1 MNNIQNNKGSI
12 GYLIVISLITT
23 IGGFSFGFDTTI
35 ASGAIGFIKNQFALN
50 ANWEGWVV
58 SSALFGCIAGA
69 ALAGPLTDKFGRKI
83 ILVLAAIFLTISC
96 IWCMFPPSPSWLV
109 IARIIGGIGIGITSM
124 AAPVYISEIA
134 PAKLRGRLVSFYQL
148 SITLGILFAFFVNT
162 IILYCAGDKAGIV
175 TQQKESFFNWIF
187 VSQLWRGML
196 GTEAIP
202 AVLFLLLLV
211 VIPESP
217 RWLAEKDRCDE
228 AMDILIRIN
237 GTTEAQ
243 KEMSDINEIIKQQTA
258 GLKQLFEPMFRRPLM
273 ICIMLPM
280 FAHLSGV
287 AAILYFAP
295 KILTQAGLSLGGS
308 FGASIT
314 IGLINFIFTFLA
326 IWKIDKFGRRP
337 LLLGG
342 IFGAFVS
349 LLTVGILF
357 RLNIT
362 HKYLVLIPILTYI
375 ACFAFSFGPGVW
387 VVISEVFPTRTRGVA
402 VGVGAFALW
411 ITAFLISQ
419 TLPKLIESVGAGN
432 TFLIYAFLTAPALWF
447 VYSIIPE
454 TKGKTLEE
462 IEIHWFDIYNKHKNN
477 IPSMTGSQ
485 AK

>member
-1 MNNIQNNKGSI
+1 MNNLQNEKGSL
-12 GYLIVISLITT
+12 GYLVIISLITT

-50 ANWEGWVV
+50 TNWEGWVV
-58 SSALFGCIAGA
+58 SSALFGCIAGSA
-69 ALAGPLTDKFGRKI
+69 VAGPLTDKFGRKI
-83 ILVLAAIFLTISC
+83 ILILAAIFLTVSC
-96 IWCMFPPSPSWLV
+96 IWCIFPSSASWLV
-109 IARIIGGIGIGITSM
+109 VARIIGGLGIGITSM

-148 SITLGILFAFFVNT
+148 SITLGILFAFLINT
-162 IILYCAGDKAGIV
+162 LILYCAGDKAGVV
-175 TQQKESFFNWIF
+175 TQQQESFFNWVF

-202 AVLFLLLLV
+202 AVLFLVLLFL
-211 VIPESP
+211 IPESP
-217 RWLAEKDRCDE
+217 RWLAEKDQYDD
-228 AMDILIRIN
+228 AMNVLVRIN
-237 GTTEAQ
+237 GKAEAE
-243 KEMSDINEIIKQQTA
+243 KEMRDINEIIHQQTA
-258 GLKQLFEPMFRRPLM
+258 GLKQLFEPVFRRPLM
-273 ICIMLPM
+273 ICIMLPV
-280 FAHLSGV
+280 FAHLTGI

-295 KILTQAGLSLGGS
+295 KILTEAGLSLGGS

-314 IGLINFIFTFLA
+314 IGLINCIFTFLA
-326 IWKIDKFGRRP
+326 IWKIDNFGRRP

-342 IFGAFVS
+342 IFGSFLS
-349 LLTVGILF
+349 LLLVGILF

-387 VVISEVFPTRTRGVA
+387 VVISEVFPTRTRGIA
-402 VGVGAFALW
+402 VGVGALALW
-411 ITAFLISQ
+411 ITAFAVSQ
-419 TLPKLIESVGAGN
+419 TLPKLIETVGAGN

-462 IEIHWFDIYNKHKNN
+462 IEKHWLNIYTQRKDKKNHTDV
-477 IPSMTGSQ
+477 IAG
-485 AK
+485 

>member
-1 MNNIQNNKGSI
+1 MDEQRQKGSL

-35 ASGAIGFIKNQFALN
+35 ASGAIGFIKQQFALN
-50 ANWEGWVV
+50 ADWEGWVV

-69 ALAGPLTDKFGRKI
+69 AVAGPLTDKLGRKV
-83 ILVLAAIFLTISC
+83 ILLLAAVFLTVSC
-96 IWCMFPPSPSWLV
+96 IWCMFPSSACQLV

-148 SITLGILFAFFVNT
+148 SITLGILFAFLVNT
-162 IILYCAGDKAGIV
+162 IILYCAGDKAGVI
-175 TQQKESFFNWIF
+175 TEERGTFLNWIF
-187 VSQLWRGML
+187 VSELWRGML

-202 AVLFLLLLV
+202 AVLFLILLAI
-211 VIPESP
+211 IPESP
-217 RWLAEKDRCDE
+217 RWLAERGFTDK
-228 AMDILIRIN
+228 AFDILVRIN
-237 GTTEAQ
+237 GRDEAQ
-243 KEMSDINEIIKQQTA
+243 KEMKDINEIIKQQTG
-258 GLKQLFEPMFRRPLM
+258 GLSQLLEPMFRRPLA
-273 ICIMLPM
+273 ICILLPT
-280 FAHLSGV
+280 FAHLSGI
-287 AAILYFAP
+287 AAVMYFAP
-295 KILTQAGLSLGGS
+295 KILSEAGLSLGGS
-308 FGASIT
+308 FGAAIT
-314 IGLINFIFTFLA
+314 IGIINCLFTFLA

-349 LLTVGILF
+349 LLVVGILF
-357 RLNIT
+357 RMNIT
-362 HKYLVLIPILTYI
+362 HKYLVLIPILSYI

-402 VGVGAFALW
+402 VGVGALALW
-411 ITAFLISQ
+411 VVAFVISQ
-419 TLPKLIESVGAGN
+419 TLPRLIETVGAGN

-462 IEIHWFDIYNKHKNN
+462 IEQYWIQTASRK
-477 IPSMTGSQ
+477 
-485 AK
+485 